1 MEMIQGRDFMSVLV
15 LLLLLSPLWTKGRVL
30 VSFVGLSLQRT
41 LGVMH
46 STPYSVS

>member
-1 MEMIQGRDFMSVLV
+1 MEMTRDRDFMLMM
-15 LLLLLSPLWTKGRVL
+15 LLLMSPLWMKGRVL